1 MTMPLPS
8 VPSDGSVPLAV
19 PMMANTMHSSVT
31 RNDAKM
37 ITETR
42 LKRLRHLSQT
52 SEDTLSKNQ
61 KDEKKRIIRLEKN
74 RRAAAMSRRKRKIY
88 VKNMEENS
96 KLMARHIA
104 ILEMENAHLRAFM
117 NLPPQGPPMRPGL
130 PAMNPM
136 YRMPQFQ
143 PGNMSQ
149 FMPPS
154 ASANVYSGSSIHTAS
169 TTNSLEPLSGRKR
182 QRWNQNGNSDN
193 DNDVDSLLK
202 DSKSTMVPNSMD
214 TAPLEPLPLPISGP
228 STAPPAIPRM
238 LPHVPMMQHSQMAP
252 GLGVYHSRMM
262 GSPPQYPMVPQMPP
276 MMAPRAHKLE
286 QTQTTHPSSM
296 LSPEIGKLD
305 EIMAE
310 SLKQQPVDEN
320 RMSLATVGSIT
331 TTNCNVSADESERK
345 SMEVEEHCNEYLDD
359 MPPEITGPEG
369 DLYPLSLLGDNED
382 MQVIEGTVDECGSV
396 MEFPS
401 DAKDGSRLYL

>member
-1 MTMPLPS
+1 
-8 VPSDGSVPLAV
+8 
-19 PMMANTMHSSVT
+19 
-31 RNDAKM
+31 M

-42 LKRLRHLSQT
+42 LKRLRLLSQRA
-52 SEDTLSKNQ
+52 EDALSKGQ

-74 RRAAAMSRRKRKIY
+74 RRAAAMSRRKKKMY
-88 VKNMEENS
+88 VKNLEENS

-104 ILEMENAHLRAFM
+104 ILEMENAQLQSMM
-117 NLPPQGPPMRPGL
+117 NLSLQGTPMRPGL

-214 TAPLEPLPLPISGP
+214 AAPLEPLPLPISGP

-238 LPHVPMMQHSQMAP
+238 LPHVPMMQPSQMAP

-262 GSPPQYPMVPQMPP
+262 GSPPQYPMVPPMPN

-286 QTQTTHPSSM
+286 QRQTTHPSSM

-310 SLKQQPVDEN
+310 SLKL
-320 RMSLATVGSIT
+320 RR
-331 TTNCNVSADESERK
+331 VS
-345 SMEVEEHCNEYLDD
+345 
-359 MPPEITGPEG
+359 
-369 DLYPLSLLGDNED
+369 
-382 MQVIEGTVDECGSV
+382 
-396 MEFPS
+396 
-401 DAKDGSRLYL
+401 